1 MNTLAKVQIP
11 IEKIYHA
18 INSPQTLNAQSI
30 VARNTGGG
38 EALSIQNVS
47 EYTAMNAAVKDVS
60 DAVKAIEAARKEV
73 TTPLEH
79 FKKELIKLEK
89 DATAPL
95 LDFIED
101 AKKRMVEYHERLEA
115 EQEAAEEKLIAEAAQ
130 SMKEAEAV
138 SDVIAAFTDKLY
150 ATTVENTQTKNIRS
164 TIKARVN
171 GEVNWVKVLSV
182 QFAFN
187 NLKPE
192 DLLNGLAKAM
202 KELGVDSIEG
212 IELYEHKTQVIR

>member
-1 MNTLAKVQIP
+1 
-11 IEKIYHA
+11 
-18 INSPQTLNAQSI
+18 
-30 VARNTGGG
+30 
-38 EALSIQNVS
+38 
-47 EYTAMNAAVKDVS
+47 
-60 DAVKAIEAARKEV
+60 
-73 TTPLEH
+73 
-79 FKKELIKLEK
+79 
-89 DATAPL
+89 
-95 LDFIED
+95 
-101 AKKRMVEYHERLEA
+101 
-115 EQEAAEEKLIAEAAQ
+115 
-130 SMKEAEAV
+130 MKEAEAV

-150 ATTVENTQTKNIRS
+150 ATTVENNQTKNIRS

-192 DLLNGLAKAM
+192 DLLNGLPKAM